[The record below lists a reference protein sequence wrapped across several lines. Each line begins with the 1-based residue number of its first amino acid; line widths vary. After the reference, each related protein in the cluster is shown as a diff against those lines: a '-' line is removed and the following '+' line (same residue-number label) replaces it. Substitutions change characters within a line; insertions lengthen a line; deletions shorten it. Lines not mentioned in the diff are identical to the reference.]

1 MSYIDENTRWRF
13 RVPQAGEVDSAES
26 VERRMV
32 EIDQSLIGPM
42 NKAELLS
49 NGVNLDASSYV
60 DSETSQYSTSADAY
74 WTRQE
79 GRSIYVT
86 RTHYHPTP
94 DRVPNADH
102 ADEATHALRADDA
115 LRAEW
120 AGTATTQPWETTDTT
135 IATTAY
141 VHELVERLLDGR
153 IKVKNAEHADNADN
167 ADWAVNAITQSWGTN
182 DNTIATTAYV
192 NMLLTKLSDG
202 SIKVKN
208 AEHADDANTATH
220 AKHAGYLKPGFKLNG
235 KLITGKSKDGET
247 PPEHTIKQAD
257 IPDQPRVYWGTKNP
271 TQYTSLADATKRR
284 KGDIFVK
291 II

>member
-13 RVPQAGEVDSAES
+13 RVPQAGEVDSAEN

-49 NGVNLDASSYV
+49 NGVQLTVSSYV
-60 DSETSQYSTSADAY
+60 DNETSKYSTSADAY
-74 WTRQE
+74 WSRQE

-94 DRVPNADH
+94 NRVPNADH
-102 ADEATHALRADDA
+102 ADEATHALNADDA
-115 LRAEW
+115 LRADW
-120 AGTATTQPWETTDTT
+120 ARTATTQTWGTDDTT

-141 VHELVERLLDGR
+141 VNMLVSRLTDGR
-153 IKVKNAEHADNADN
+153 IKVKEAEHADDADN
-167 ADWAVNAITQSWGTN
+167 AVWAENAVTQPWGTN
-182 DNTIATTAYV
+182 NKTIATTEYV

-208 AEHADDANTATH
+208 AEHADNSNTADY
-220 AKHAGYLKPGFKLNG
+220 AQCAGYLKPGFKLNG
-235 KLITGKSKDGET
+235 KLITGKSGDGET
-247 PPEHTIKQAD
+247 PPEYTIKQDD

-271 TQYTSLADATKRR
+271 TQYTNIADATRRR